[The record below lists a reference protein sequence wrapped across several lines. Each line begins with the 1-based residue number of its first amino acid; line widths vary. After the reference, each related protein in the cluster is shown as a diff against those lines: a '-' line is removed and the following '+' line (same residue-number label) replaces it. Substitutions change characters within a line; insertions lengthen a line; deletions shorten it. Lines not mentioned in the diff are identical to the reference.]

1 MTTERVPLTSDERAL
16 REAVVAT
23 ALAMNAAGINR
34 GKSGNVSARWRN
46 GAFDGF
52 LVTPTGIAYDRT
64 TPEQIDA
71 MTSAGEARGNV
82 LPSSEW
88 RFHRDIYAVR
98 GDAHAIVHTHAPF
111 ATTLACMHRGI
122 PPFHYMIAV
131 AGGKDIRCAP
141 YATFGTQ
148 ELSDHAVA
156 ALAGRRACLLANHGM
171 IAFGASLDA
180 ALALAVEVETLAEM
194 YWRALQIGEP
204 ALLPDAEMDRVLEEF
219 ATYGQPLPASK
230 L

>member
-64 TPEQIDA
+64 TPEQIVA
-71 MTSAGEARGNV
+71 MTLAGEARGNV

-194 YWRALQIGEP
+194 YWRALQVGEP
-204 ALLPDAEMDRVLEEF
+204 ALLPDAEMARVLEKF
-219 ATYGQPLPASK
+219 ATYGQPHAAPKA
-230 L
+230 